1 MTNNEIYCLVH
12 STIKQLTDIVPNV
25 YFRENS
31 SNVLVSFEKEIPDE
45 ETTLKI
51 ETALKEFGTTVPNH
65 CREASFVSF
74 MILR

>member
-1 MTNNEIYCLVH
+1 MTNNELYCLVH
-12 STIKQLTDIVPNV
+12 SSIKQLTDIVPNV

-31 SNVLVSFEKEIPDE
+31 SNVFVYFAEIPDE

-51 ETALKEFGTTVPNH
+51 ETALKEFGTPVPNH

-74 MILR
+74 TILR